1 MKKKLLISVLSS
13 LAIIVAAVSVAYA
26 FGTFKA
32 SQDGFRQA
40 GESQAG
46 HLTIRVEA
54 GMADANGDFIPD
66 DLNAGG
72 GGGALS
78 FSITNTSAVPVR
90 VTKIELSTAG
100 CASLSC
106 TGITSNKNTDGTF
119 STILGGGTCYLYAT
133 FSTPTSFDSW
143 PTIAPHGTLQVN
155 ASLALAAGTWR
166 ITVTGPAVSESAVVP
181 MGKVPTA
188 TVLEKSI
195 RLEWAPSMYPT
206 GVEVSGYAVMR
217 QGVGSKDAVKVCTVT
232 SPV

>member
-66 DLNAGG
+66 DQNAGG

-100 CASLSC
+100 CVTTACL
-106 TGITSNKNTDGTF
+106 GITSNKNTDGTF

-155 ASLALAAGTWR
+155 GTDNNHLGAGMLHLVYNTPQGCQGATFAAQLN
-166 ITVTGPAVSESAVVP
+166 VTAAEAVFPGSVVQP
-181 MGKVPTA
+181 
-188 TVLEKSI
+188 
-195 RLEWAPSMYPT
+195 
-206 GVEVSGYAVMR
+206 
-217 QGVGSKDAVKVCTVT
+217 
-232 SPV
+232 